1 MNDMKAHLPQRV
13 SLVQNNATQLSS
25 SATAAGAYGKE
36 QASATGKVEGSKI
49 ESANISGKELPKNVE
64 NIADISNEQVKDAV
78 SKLNDYVQSTE
89 RTLDFQMD
97 EDSGKTVIKVYD
109 TLSAE
114 LIRQI
119 PNELALELAQNLN
132 DDEPSLLFSA
142 QV

>member
-1 MNDMKAHLPQRV
+1 MIDMKAHLTDRV
-13 SLVQNNATQLSS
+13 SLVQKNATPLSS
-25 SATAAGAYGKE
+25 SAASAYGKE
-36 QASATGKVEGSKI
+36 QVAATGKI
-49 ESANISGKELPKNVE
+49 ESTNVSGNGLPQNVE
-64 NIADISNEQVKDAV
+64 KIAEVSNEQMRDAV

-97 EDSGKTVIKVYD
+97 EDSGKTVIKVFD
-109 TLSAE
+109 KTSSE

>member
-1 MNDMKAHLPQRV
+1 MNDMKATMSDRM
-13 SLVQNNATQLSS
+13 SLVQQNAKSLSS
-25 SATAAGAYGKE
+25 SSAAGAYGKE
-36 QASATGKVEGSKI
+36 QASAVGKVESSNI
-49 ESANISGKELPKNVE
+49 EGANMSGKELPQ
-64 NIADISNEQVKDAV
+64 NIKPIAVVSDEQVKDAV

-97 EDSGKTVIKVYD
+97 EDSGKTVIKVFD
-109 TLSAE
+109 KTSSE

>member
-1 MNDMKAHLPQRV
+1 MNDMKAHLTDRV
-13 SLVQNNATQLSS
+13 SLVQNNSTQLSS
-25 SATAAGAYGKE
+25 SSAAGAYGKE
-36 QASATGKVEGSKI
+36 QASTIGKTEGSKI
-49 ESANISGKELPKNVE
+49 ESGKELPQNVQRL
-64 NIADISNEQVKDAV
+64 ADVSEEQVKEAV

-132 DDEPSLLFSA
+132 DEEPSLLFSA

>member
-1 MNDMKAHLPQRV
+1 MNDMKATTSDRV
-13 SLVQNNATQLSS
+13 SLVQQNAKPLSS
-25 SATAAGAYGKE
+25 SSAAGAYGKE
-36 QASATGKVEGSKI
+36 QASAVGKVEGGKDLPLNVKAI
-49 ESANISGKELPKNVE
+49 SAIS
-64 NIADISNEQVKDAV
+64 DEQVKDAV
-78 SKLNDYVQSTE
+78 SKLNEYVQSTE

-97 EDSGKTVIKVYD
+97 EDSGKTVIKVFD
-109 TLSAE
+109 KASSE

>member
-1 MNDMKAHLPQRV
+1 MNDMKATMNDRV
-13 SLVQNNATQLSS
+13 SLVQQNAKPLSS
-25 SATAAGAYGKE
+25 SSAAGAYGKE
-36 QASATGKVEGSKI
+36 QASAVSAITGSKVE
-49 ESANISGKELPKNVE
+49 SGNALPQNVKP
-64 NIADISNEQVKDAV
+64 IAEASEEQVKDAV

-97 EDSGKTVIKVYD
+97 EESGKTVIKVYD

-132 DDEPSLLFSA
+132 DEEPSLLFSA

>member
-1 MNDMKAHLPQRV
+1 MNDMNTHLTDRV
-13 SLVQNNATQLSS
+13 SLVQNNSTRVSS
-25 SATAAGAYGKE
+25 SSVAGAYGRE
-36 QASATGKVEGSKI
+36 QASTAGNTEGSKVG
-49 ESANISGKELPKNVE
+49 SGKELPQNVQRLAE
-64 NIADISNEQVKDAV
+64 VSEEQVKNAV
-78 SKLNDYVQSTE
+78 SKLNDYVQSNE

-97 EDSGKTVIKVYD
+97 EVSGKTVIKVYN

>member
-1 MNDMKAHLPQRV
+1 MNDMKATMNDRV
-13 SLVQNNATQLSS
+13 SLVQQNAKPLSS
-25 SATAAGAYGKE
+25 SSAAGAYGKE
-36 QASATGKVEGSKI
+36 QASAVNAITGSKVE
-49 ESANISGKELPKNVE
+49 SGNALPQNVKP
-64 NIADISNEQVKDAV
+64 IAEASEEQVKDAV

-132 DDEPSLLFSA
+132 DEEPSLLFSA

>member
-1 MNDMKAHLPQRV
+1 MNDMKAHLTDRV
-13 SLVQNNATQLSS
+13 SLFQKSSNQLSS
-25 SATAAGAYGKE
+25 SSAAGAYGKE
-36 QASATGKVEGSKI
+36 QASTVGKTEGSKI
-49 ESANISGKELPKNVE
+49 ESGKELPQNVQRL
-64 NIADISNEQVKDAV
+64 ADVSEEQVKDAV

-132 DDEPSLLFSA
+132 DEEPSLLFSA

>member
-1 MNDMKAHLPQRV
+1 MNDMKATMNDRM
-13 SLVQNNATQLSS
+13 SLVQQNTKPLSS
-25 SATAAGAYGKE
+25 SSAAAGAYGKE
-36 QASATGKVEGSKI
+36 QATGVSAVAGSKVEG
-49 ESANISGKELPKNVE
+49 GKELPQNVKP
-64 NIADISNEQVKDAV
+64 IADVSEEQVKEAV
-78 SKLNDYVQSTE
+78 SKLNEYVQSTE

-97 EDSGKTVIKVYD
+97 EDSGKTVIKVFD
-109 TLSAE
+109 KTSAE

>member
-1 MNDMKAHLPQRV
+1 MNDLKAHLTDRV
-13 SLVQNNATQLSS
+13 SSVQKNSTPLSS
-25 SATAAGAYGKE
+25 SSAAGAYGKE
-36 QASATGKVEGSKI
+36 QASTVGKTEGSKV
-49 ESANISGKELPKNVE
+49 ESGKELPQNVQRL
-64 NIADISNEQVKDAV
+64 ADVSEEQVKDAV
-78 SKLNDYVQSTE
+78 SKLNDYVQSNE

-132 DDEPSLLFSA
+132 DEEPSLLFSA

>member
-1 MNDMKAHLPQRV
+1 MNDMKAHLTDRV
-13 SLVQNNATQLSS
+13 SLVQNNSTQLSS
-25 SATAAGAYGKE
+25 SSAAGAYGKE
-36 QASATGKVEGSKI
+36 QASTVSKTEGSKV
-49 ESANISGKELPKNVE
+49 ESGKELPQNVQRL
-64 NIADISNEQVKDAV
+64 ADVSEEQVKDAV
-78 SKLNDYVQSTE
+78 SKLNDYVQSNE

-97 EDSGKTVIKVYD
+97 EESGKTVIKVYD

-132 DDEPSLLFSA
+132 DEEPSLLFSA

>member
-1 MNDMKAHLPQRV
+1 MNDLKAHLTDRV
-13 SLVQNNATQLSS
+13 SLVQKNSTQLSS
-25 SATAAGAYGKE
+25 SSAAGAYGKE
-36 QASATGKVEGSKI
+36 QASTVGKTEGNKI
-49 ESANISGKELPKNVE
+49 EGGKELPQNVQRL
-64 NIADISNEQVKDAV
+64 ADVSEEQVKDAV

-132 DDEPSLLFSA
+132 DEEPSLLFSA

>member
-1 MNDMKAHLPQRV
+1 MKAHLTDRV
-13 SLVQNNATQLSS
+13 SLVQKNTAQLSS
-25 SATAAGAYGKE
+25 SPTAVAAYGKE
-36 QASATGKVEGSKI
+36 QASAVGKIEGSRI
-49 ESANISGKELPKNVE
+49 ESGKELPKNVE
-64 NIADISNEQVKDAV
+64 RIADVSEEQVKDAV
-78 SKLNDYVQSTE
+78 SKLNEYVQSTE

-97 EDSGKTVIKVYD
+97 EESGKTVIKVFD
-109 TLSAE
+109 KLSSE

>member
-1 MNDMKAHLPQRV
+1 M
-13 SLVQNNATQLSS
+13 
-25 SATAAGAYGKE
+25 SAVAG
-36 QASATGKVEGSKI
+36 SKVE
-49 ESANISGKELPKNVE
+49 SGKELPQNVKA
-64 NIADISNEQVKDAV
+64 IAEASDDQVKDAV

-89 RTLDFQMD
+89 RTLDFKMD

-109 TLSAE
+109 TLSSE

-132 DDEPSLLFSA
+132 DEEPSLLFSA

>member
-1 MNDMKAHLPQRV
+1 MNDMKAHLTDRV
-13 SLVQNNATQLSS
+13 SLVQKNSAQLSS
-25 SATAAGAYGKE
+25 SSAAGAYGKE
-36 QASATGKVEGSKI
+36 QASAVGTVEGNKV
-49 ESANISGKELPKNVE
+49 ESANVSGKELPPNVQRLAE
-64 NIADISNEQVKDAV
+64 VSEEQVKEAV

-132 DDEPSLLFSA
+132 DEEPSLLFSA

>member
-1 MNDMKAHLPQRV
+1 MNDMKATMSDRV
-13 SLVQNNATQLSS
+13 SLVQQNAKPLSS
-25 SATAAGAYGKE
+25 SSAAGAYGKE
-36 QASATGKVEGSKI
+36 QAAGVSTLTGTKI
-49 ESANISGKELPKNVE
+49 EGGNVLPQNVKP
-64 NIADISNEQVKDAV
+64 IAEASEEQVKDAV

-132 DDEPSLLFSA
+132 DEEPSLLFSA

>member
-1 MNDMKAHLPQRV
+1 MNDMKAHLTDRV
-13 SLVQNNATQLSS
+13 SLVQKNSAQLSS
-25 SATAAGAYGKE
+25 SSAAGAYGKE
-36 QASATGKVEGSKI
+36 QASAVGKIEGNKVE
-49 ESANISGKELPKNVE
+49 SGKELPLNVQRLAE
-64 NIADISNEQVKDAV
+64 VSEEQVKEAV

-132 DDEPSLLFSA
+132 DEEPSLLFSA

>member
-1 MNDMKAHLPQRV
+1 MNDMKANLTDRV
-13 SLVQNNATQLSS
+13 SLVQKNSTQLSS
-25 SATAAGAYGKE
+25 SSAAGAYGKE
-36 QASATGKVEGSKI
+36 QASAVGKTEGNKVEG
-49 ESANISGKELPKNVE
+49 GKELPQNVQRL
-64 NIADISNEQVKDAV
+64 ADVSEEQVKEAV
-78 SKLNDYVQSTE
+78 SKLNDYVQSNE

-132 DDEPSLLFSA
+132 DEEPSLLFSA

>member
-1 MNDMKAHLPQRV
+1 MNDVKASMSDRI
-13 SLVQNNATQLSS
+13 SLFQQNAKPLSS
-25 SATAAGAYGKE
+25 SSTTANAAGKIDSTKIDGKSLSE
-36 QASATGKVEGSKI
+36 
-49 ESANISGKELPKNVE
+49 GKELPLNKPVGV
-64 NIADISNEQVKDAV
+64 ISDEQVKNAV
-78 SKLNDYVQSTE
+78 SKLNEYVQSTE

-97 EDSGKTVIKVYD
+97 EDSGKTVIKVFD
-109 TLSAE
+109 KQSSE